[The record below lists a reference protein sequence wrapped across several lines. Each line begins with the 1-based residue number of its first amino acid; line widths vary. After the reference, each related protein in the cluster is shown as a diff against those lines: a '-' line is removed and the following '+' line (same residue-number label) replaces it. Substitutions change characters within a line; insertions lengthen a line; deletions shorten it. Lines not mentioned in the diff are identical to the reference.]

1 MIKAVIIDDEPAMQE
16 VNSQMLR
23 EFFPSVYLAGT
34 SNSVSGA
41 FNLIISTSPDL
52 VFLDIEL
59 TDGTGFDLLQKLM
72 PYHFQVIFI
81 TAHNSF
87 AVKAIRF
94 SALDYLLKPVTEYE
108 FRDAVQKALELIEK
122 KQNIQLQT
130 EILIESYKKKEVQKK
145 LVLRTSET
153 LHIVEICDICFCK
166 SDNSYTTFY
175 MKDNESII
183 VSKSLKEYENL
194 LTEYGFFRPHQSYLV
209 NLEYIKKVDKTDGG
223 FIVMKNKKEIPVS
236 SRQMKNLIKLFERF

>member
-1 MIKAVIIDDEPAMQE
+1 
-16 VNSQMLR
+16 
-23 EFFPSVYLAGT
+23 LAGT
-34 SNSVSGA
+34 SNSVSNA
-41 FNLIISTSPDL
+41 FNLIKSISPDL

-94 SALDYLLKPVTEYE
+94 SALDYLLKPVTESE

-145 LVLRTSET
+145 LVLRTFET
-153 LHIVEICDICFCK
+153 LHLVEIGDICFCK

-175 MKDNESII
+175 MNDNESIV

-194 LTEYGFFRPHQSYLV
+194 LTEFGFFRPHQSYLV

-236 SRQMKNLIKLFERF
+236 SRQMKNLINLFEKF